1 MPTPSPASNQRAL
14 IYALAAVGLWSTMAT
29 AFKWALEFNTPM
41 ALITVAATVSWC
53 FFGVRVIGADSLKSM
68 REMKSALVLRCLLLG
83 LLNPAFYYWILFTAY
98 DLLPAQD
105 AMAINYTWGLTLPLV
120 ASLFS
125 RTLPTKYET
134 GLALLSYLMDS
145 CHCDKWQ
152 SRGSLDKFDQP
163 AGVALALFSTV
174 IWGLSWVVNSRI
186 VDANNIDP
194 ELALFLNFSAAL
206 PVLWIVTG
214 LTGQLPSGR
223 MGSLLGGLYVGL
235 FEMGIAFVLWMNA
248 MRLTDNPLRISSLIF
263 LAPPLSLLLIGTVLN
278 ETIAGSTLVGLVII
292 LVGLAGQQWLDRAR

>member
-1 MPTPSPASNQRAL
+1 
-14 IYALAAVGLWSTMAT
+14 MAT

-41 ALITVAATVSWC
+41 ALITLAATVSWC
-53 FFGVRVIGADSLKSM
+53 FFGVRVIVAGSLKSI
-68 REMKSALVLRCLLLG
+68 REMSRALILRCLLLG
-83 LLNPAFYYWILFTAY
+83 LLNPAFYYWVLLTAY

-134 GLALLSYLMDS
+134 GLALLSYLGILVIATNGNI
-145 CHCDKWQ
+145 
-152 SRGSLDKFDQP
+152 GSLEFDRP
-163 AGVALALFSTV
+163 AGVVLALFSTV
-174 IWGLSWVVNSRI
+174 IWGLSWVINSHI

-194 ELALFLNFSAAL
+194 ELALFLNFSSAL
-206 PVLWIVTG
+206 PLLWIITG
-214 LTGQLPSGR
+214 LAGQLPSVS
-223 MGSLLGGLYVGL
+223 MGSLLGGLYVGF

-263 LAPPLSLLLIGTVLN
+263 LAPPLSLLMIGKVLN
-278 ETIAGSTLVGLVII
+278 EPISHSTLMGLVII
-292 LVGLAGQQWLDRAR
+292 LIGLAGQHWLDQTR

>member
-1 MPTPSPASNQRAL
+1 
-14 IYALAAVGLWSTMAT
+14 MAT

-41 ALITVAATVSWC
+41 ALITLAATVSWC
-53 FFGVRVIGADSLKSM
+53 FFGARVIVAGSLKSM
-68 REMKSALVLRCLLLG
+68 HEMNSVLILRCLLLG
-83 LLNPAFYYWILFTAY
+83 LLNPAFYYWILLTAY

-105 AMAINYTWGLTLPLV
+105 AMAINDTWGLTLPLV

-134 GLALLSYLMDS
+134 GLALLSYLGILVIATNG
-145 CHCDKWQ
+145 HL
-152 SRGSLDKFDQP
+152 GSLEFDRP

-186 VDANNIDP
+186 VDANNIDA

-214 LTGQLPSGR
+214 LTGQLPSVSV
-223 MGSLLGGLYVGL
+223 GSLLGGLYVGL

-292 LVGLAGQQWLDRAR
+292 LMGLAGQQWLDRAS

>member
-1 MPTPSPASNQRAL
+1 
-14 IYALAAVGLWSTMAT
+14 MAT

-41 ALITVAATVSWC
+41 ALITLAATVSWC

-83 LLNPAFYYWILFTAY
+83 LLNPAFYYLILFTAY

-134 GLALLSYLMDS
+134 GLALLSYLGILVIATNGNL
-145 CHCDKWQ
+145 
-152 SRGSLDKFDQP
+152 GSLEFDQP

-214 LTGQLPSGR
+214 LMGQLPSVS

>member
-1 MPTPSPASNQRAL
+1 
-14 IYALAAVGLWSTMAT
+14 MAT

-68 REMKSALVLRCLLLG
+68 REMKSAPVLRCLLLG
-83 LLNPAFYYWILFTAY
+83 LLNPAFYYLILFTAY

-134 GLALLSYLMDS
+134 GLALLSYLGILVIATDGNL
-145 CHCDKWQ
+145 
-152 SRGSLDKFDQP
+152 GSLEFDQP

-214 LTGQLPSGR
+214 LAGQLPSVS

-292 LVGLAGQQWLDRAR
+292 LMGLAGQQWLDRAK

>member
-1 MPTPSPASNQRAL
+1 MPTSTPASNQRAL

-29 AFKWALEFNTPM
+29 AFKWTLEFTTPM
-41 ALITVAATVSWC
+41 ALITLAATVSWC
-53 FFGVRVIGADSLKSM
+53 FFGVRVIGASSLNSM
-68 REMKSALVLRCLLLG
+68 RAMSGGLVVRCLLLG

-134 GLALLSYLMDS
+134 GLALLSYLGILVIVTNGNL
-145 CHCDKWQ
+145 
-152 SRGSLDKFDQP
+152 GSLEFDEP
-163 AGVALALFSTV
+163 VGVVFALSSTI
-174 IWGLSWVVNSRI
+174 IWSLSWVINSR
-186 VDANNIDP
+186 VTDANSIDP

-206 PVLWIVTG
+206 PMLWIVTG
-214 LTGQLPSGR
+214 LTGQWPGVS
-223 MGSLLGGLYVGL
+223 MGSLLGGVYVGL

>member
-1 MPTPSPASNQRAL
+1 
-14 IYALAAVGLWSTMAT
+14 MAT

-41 ALITVAATVSWC
+41 ALITLAATVSWC
-53 FFGVRVIGADSLKSM
+53 FFGARVIVAGSLKLM
-68 REMKSALVLRCLLLG
+68 HEMNSVLILRCLLLG
-83 LLNPAFYYWILFTAY
+83 LLNPAFYYWILLTAY

-134 GLALLSYLMDS
+134 GLALLSYLGILVIATNG
-145 CHCDKWQ
+145 HL
-152 SRGSLDKFDQP
+152 GSLEFDRP

-186 VDANNIDP
+186 VDANNIDA

-214 LTGQLPSGR
+214 LTGQLPSVSV
-223 MGSLLGGLYVGL
+223 GSLLGGLYVGL

-292 LVGLAGQQWLDRAR
+292 LMGLAGQQWLDRAS

>member
-1 MPTPSPASNQRAL
+1 
-14 IYALAAVGLWSTMAT
+14 MAT

-41 ALITVAATVSWC
+41 ALITLAATMSWS
-53 FFGVRVIGADSLKSM
+53 FFGVRVIVAGSLKSM
-68 REMKSALVLRCLLLG
+68 HEMNSVLILRCLLLG
-83 LLNPAFYYWILFTAY
+83 LLNPAFYYWILLTAY

-134 GLALLSYLMDS
+134 GLALLSYLGILVIATNGNL
-145 CHCDKWQ
+145 
-152 SRGSLDKFDQP
+152 GSLEFDRP

-186 VDANNIDP
+186 VDANNIDA

-214 LTGQLPSGR
+214 LTGQLPSVSV
-223 MGSLLGGLYVGL
+223 GSLLGGLYVGL

-278 ETIAGSTLVGLVII
+278 ETISGSTLVGLVII
-292 LVGLAGQQWLDRAR
+292 LMGLAGQQWLDRAR

>member
-1 MPTPSPASNQRAL
+1 
-14 IYALAAVGLWSTMAT
+14 MAT

-83 LLNPAFYYWILFTAY
+83 LLNPALYYWILFTAY

-134 GLALLSYLMDS
+134 GLALLSYLGILVIATNGNL
-145 CHCDKWQ
+145 
-152 SRGSLDKFDQP
+152 GSLEFDQP

-214 LTGQLPSGR
+214 LTGQLPSVS

-292 LVGLAGQQWLDRAR
+292 LMGLGGQQWLDRAS

>member
-1 MPTPSPASNQRAL
+1 
-14 IYALAAVGLWSTMAT
+14 MAT

-83 LLNPAFYYWILFTAY
+83 LLNPALYYWILFTAY

-134 GLALLSYLMDS
+134 GLALLSYLGILVIATNGNL
-145 CHCDKWQ
+145 
-152 SRGSLDKFDQP
+152 GSLEFDQP

-214 LTGQLPSGR
+214 LTGQLPSVNT
-223 MGSLLGGLYVGL
+223 GSLLGGLYVGL

>member
-1 MPTPSPASNQRAL
+1 
-14 IYALAAVGLWSTMAT
+14 MAT

-41 ALITVAATVSWC
+41 ALITLAATVSWC

-68 REMKSALVLRCLLLG
+68 REMKSVLVICCLLLG
-83 LLNPAFYYWILFTAY
+83 LLNPTFYYWILFTAY

-134 GLALLSYLMDS
+134 GLALLSYLGILVIATNGNL
-145 CHCDKWQ
+145 
-152 SRGSLDKFDQP
+152 GSLEFDQP
-163 AGVALALFSTV
+163 VGVALALFSTV

-186 VDANNIDP
+186 VDVNNIDP

-214 LTGQLPSGR
+214 LTGQLPSVS

>member
-1 MPTPSPASNQRAL
+1 
-14 IYALAAVGLWSTMAT
+14 MAT

-41 ALITVAATVSWC
+41 ALITLAATMSWS
-53 FFGVRVIGADSLKSM
+53 FFGVRVIVAGSLKSM
-68 REMKSALVLRCLLLG
+68 HEMNSVLILRCLLLG
-83 LLNPAFYYWILFTAY
+83 LLNPAFYYWILLTAY

-134 GLALLSYLMDS
+134 GLALLSYLGILVIATNGNL
-145 CHCDKWQ
+145 
-152 SRGSLDKFDQP
+152 GSLEFDRP

-186 VDANNIDP
+186 VDANNIEA

-214 LTGQLPSGR
+214 LTGQLPSVSV
-223 MGSLLGGLYVGL
+223 GSLLGGLYVGL

-278 ETIAGSTLVGLVII
+278 ETISGSTLVGLVII
-292 LVGLAGQQWLDRAR
+292 LMGLAGQQWLDRAK

>member
-1 MPTPSPASNQRAL
+1 
-14 IYALAAVGLWSTMAT
+14 MAT

-41 ALITVAATVSWC
+41 ALITLAATVSWC
-53 FFGVRVIGADSLKSM
+53 FFGVRVIGADSLQSM
-68 REMKSALVLRCLLLG
+68 REMKSALVIRCLLLG
-83 LLNPAFYYWILFTAY
+83 LLNPALYYWILFTAY

-134 GLALLSYLMDS
+134 GLALLSYLGILVIATNGNL
-145 CHCDKWQ
+145 
-152 SRGSLDKFDQP
+152 GSLEFDQP

-214 LTGQLPSGR
+214 LMGQLPSVS

>member
-1 MPTPSPASNQRAL
+1 MSASSSASNQRAL
-14 IYALAAVGLWSTMAT
+14 IYALSAVGLWSTMAT

-41 ALITVAATVSWC
+41 ALITLAATVSWC

-68 REMKSALVLRCLLLG
+68 REMKSALVIRCLLLG

-134 GLALLSYLMDS
+134 GLAFLSYLGILVIATNGNL
-145 CHCDKWQ
+145 
-152 SRGSLDKFDQP
+152 RSLEFDQP

-214 LTGQLPSGR
+214 LTGQLPSVS

>member
-1 MPTPSPASNQRAL
+1 
-14 IYALAAVGLWSTMAT
+14 MAT

-41 ALITVAATVSWC
+41 ALITLAATVSWC
-53 FFGVRVIGADSLKSM
+53 FFGVRVIVAGSLKSI
-68 REMKSALVLRCLLLG
+68 REMSRALILRCLLLG
-83 LLNPAFYYWILFTAY
+83 LLNPAFYYWVLLTAY

-134 GLALLSYLMDS
+134 GLALLSYLGILVIATNGNI
-145 CHCDKWQ
+145 
-152 SRGSLDKFDQP
+152 GSLEFDRP
-163 AGVALALFSTV
+163 AGVVLALFSTV
-174 IWGLSWVVNSRI
+174 IWGLSWVINSRI
-186 VDANNIDP
+186 GDANNIDP
-194 ELALFLNFSAAL
+194 ELALFLNFSSAL
-206 PVLWIVTG
+206 PLLWIITG
-214 LTGQLPSGR
+214 LAGQLPSVS
-223 MGSLLGGLYVGL
+223 MSSLLGGLYVGF

-278 ETIAGSTLVGLVII
+278 ETIAVSTLIGLVII
-292 LVGLAGQQWLDRAR
+292 LMGLAGQQWLDRAS

>member
-1 MPTPSPASNQRAL
+1 MPTSTPASNQRAL
-14 IYALAAVGLWSTMAT
+14 IYALTAVGLWSTMAT

-41 ALITVAATVSWC
+41 ALITLAATVSWC
-53 FFGVRVIGADSLKSM
+53 FFGVRVIGASSLNSM
-68 REMKSALVLRCLLLG
+68 RKMKSALVLRCLLLG

-134 GLALLSYLMDS
+134 GLALLSYLGILVIATNGNL
-145 CHCDKWQ
+145 
-152 SRGSLDKFDQP
+152 GSFEFDQP

-174 IWGLSWVVNSRI
+174 IWGLSWVVNSRL

-214 LTGQLPSGR
+214 LTGQWPSVS
-223 MGSLLGGLYVGL
+223 MGSLLGGLYVGC

-278 ETIAGSTLVGLVII
+278 ETIAVSTLIGLVII
-292 LVGLAGQQWLDRAR
+292 LVGLAGQQFLDRAR

>member
-1 MPTPSPASNQRAL
+1 MPTSTPASNQRAL
-14 IYALAAVGLWSTMAT
+14 IYALTAVGLWSTMAT

-41 ALITVAATVSWC
+41 ALITLAATVSWC
-53 FFGVRVIGADSLKSM
+53 FFGVRLIVAGRLKSM

-134 GLALLSYLMDS
+134 GLALLSYLGILVIATNGNLG
-145 CHCDKWQ
+145 
-152 SRGSLDKFDQP
+152 RLELDQP

-174 IWGLSWVVNSRI
+174 IWGLSWVVNSRL

-206 PVLWIVTG
+206 PVLWIITG
-214 LTGQLPSGR
+214 LTGQWPSVS
-223 MGSLLGGLYVGL
+223 MGSLLGGLYVGC

-278 ETIAGSTLVGLVII
+278 ETIAVSTLIGLVII

>member
-1 MPTPSPASNQRAL
+1 
-14 IYALAAVGLWSTMAT
+14 MAT

-41 ALITVAATVSWC
+41 ALITLAATVSWC
-53 FFGVRVIGADSLKSM
+53 FFGVRVIVAGSLKSM
-68 REMKSALVLRCLLLG
+68 HEMNSVLILRCLLLG
-83 LLNPAFYYWILFTAY
+83 LLNPAFYYWILLTAY

-134 GLALLSYLMDS
+134 GLALLSYLGILVIATNGNL
-145 CHCDKWQ
+145 
-152 SRGSLDKFDQP
+152 GSLEFDGP

-186 VDANNIDP
+186 VDANNIDA

-214 LTGQLPSGR
+214 LTGQLPSVSV
-223 MGSLLGGLYVGL
+223 GSLLGGLYVGL

-278 ETIAGSTLVGLVII
+278 ETISGSTLVGLVII
-292 LVGLAGQQWLDRAR
+292 LMGLAGQQWLDRAK